1 MSFTNVSFLSIVL
14 AAIAAW
20 IFGGIY
26 YTSLSKP
33 WLAAQGKTLEQCQVE
48 QTGKSGAAKIAPFIL
63 VFVMLLAADRKT
75 LGPLASGPILLTIG
89 WLSTGILVALSV
101 ILLISSIGGGS

>member
-1 MSFTNVSFLSIVL
+1 MIPGLPLIQVMFSAQVL
-14 AAIAAW
+14 NAI
-20 IFGGIY
+20 
-26 YTSLSKP
+26 L
-33 WLAAQGKTLEQCQVE
+33 L
-48 QTGKSGAAKIAPFIL
+48 PFIL

-101 ILLISSIGGGS
+101 ILLITSIGGGS